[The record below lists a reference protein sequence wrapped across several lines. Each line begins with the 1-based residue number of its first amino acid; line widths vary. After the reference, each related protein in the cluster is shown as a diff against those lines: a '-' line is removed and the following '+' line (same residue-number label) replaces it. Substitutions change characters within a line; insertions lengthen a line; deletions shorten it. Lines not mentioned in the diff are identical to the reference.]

1 MAESELKYLDKN
13 GLTEFWRLNKQYID
27 GFVNSKLFV
36 GTEAQYDAIKD
47 SLANGAMVILTDI
60 DEDQVIDEVSLQTI
74 LNSNY

>member
-1 MAESELKYLDKN
+1 MAESELKYLDKD

-47 SLANGAMVILTDI
+47 SLATGAMVVLTDV
-60 DEDQVIDEVSLQTI
+60 DEDQFIDGVSIQTI
-74 LNSNY
+74 LNSEY